1 MQKWSFST
9 KVTFNEELHHRNNI
23 SAQQC
28 DHYYHIVRRYQFHN
42 HQLSDQP
49 TPIYHHSSNS
59 NTMQVP
65 AMSTTSG
72 TRRPTSADHNS
83 QLPHPPQQ
91 HFWDRQVIVA
101 SDSRPSN
108 PTSSTDQNLSH
119 STSKPNSAVH
129 NNTSMPYLPAGAV
142 RQKSSVPNTNTHS
155 TATPSPYVNQAQLER
170 PAPEPTSLFSSKPP
184 TGEPIVL
191 LRDEAEKDRFEDMS
205 AVFSLITTTERLEN
219 IWARRGAFSKDD
231 YEHHCETL
239 IHSYNALRPS
249 IDKYIPNIDM
259 FIAEYDCKASKA
271 RGRLQA
277 GVPATVQVAGA
288 GTAKAKDRERAVM
301 RCTFL
306 FHEITNTID
315 LKQLS
320 KYFLLPSLTS
330 LMKML
335 NVLSTQNDNLEIN
348 HKLRKW
354 VEKLNDMQ
362 PYEQLTD
369 EEGSALRLDMDLG
382 FDEFETLCTS

>member
-1 MQKWSFST
+1 
-9 KVTFNEELHHRNNI
+9 
-23 SAQQC
+23 
-28 DHYYHIVRRYQFHN
+28 
-42 HQLSDQP
+42 
-49 TPIYHHSSNS
+49 
-59 NTMQVP
+59 MQVP
-65 AMSTTSG
+65 AMSRTPG
-72 TRRPTSADHNS
+72 THRPSSADHHP
-83 QLPHPPQQ
+83 QPPPQQ

-101 SDSRPSN
+101 SDSHSSN
-108 PTSSTDQNLSH
+108 LTSPTEQNSSH
-119 STSKPNSAVH
+119 STYKSNSAIQ
-129 NNTSMPYLPAGAV
+129 NNTSMPFLPPGAE
-142 RQKSSVPNTNTHS
+142 RKKSSLTNTNTHHP
-155 TATPSPYVNQAQLER
+155 TTTPMPYANQPQLER

-184 TGEPIVL
+184 TGEAIVL
-191 LRDEAEKDRFEDMS
+191 FQDEAEKDRFEDMS

-249 IDKYIPNIDM
+249 IDKYIPNIDK